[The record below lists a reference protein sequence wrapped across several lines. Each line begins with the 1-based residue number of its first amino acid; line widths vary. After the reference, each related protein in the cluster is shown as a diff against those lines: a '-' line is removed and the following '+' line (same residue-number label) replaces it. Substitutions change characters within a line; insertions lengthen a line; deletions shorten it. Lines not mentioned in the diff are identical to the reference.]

1 MKKIYDPVTGKE
13 LKIYT
18 FEQTFSKLLKNR
30 KFKKAYEEEVARRRL
45 SLAIRTSR
53 EAKKMTQ
60 AAVAHKANM
69 PQSVIARLESGT
81 HSVSVD
87 TLNKVAHAL
96 GKQIELV

>member
-1 MKKIYDPVTGKE
+1 MKKIYDPITGKE
-13 LKIYT
+13 LKVYT
-18 FEQTFSKLLKNR
+18 FEQVL
-30 KFKKAYEEEVARRRL
+30 KKAMKSKDFRKAYAEERARL
-45 SLAIRTSR
+45 QLAFNIRTSR

>member
-1 MKKIYDPVTGKE
+1 MKKILDPVTKKE
-13 LKIYT
+13 LRWYT
-18 FEQTFSKLLKNR
+18 AEYVFRKARKSKEFQR
-30 KFKKAYEEEVARRRL
+30 AYAEEKARL
-45 SLAIRTSR
+45 ALAFNIKQSR
-53 EAKKMTQ
+53 MMKKMTQ
-60 AAVAHKANM
+60 AAVAHKAKM